1 MNRILI
7 ILALIYLQTN
17 VFGQDDWQT
26 YYEQSNF
33 LETPR
38 YKQSIEFAKKLADAS
53 EYVSYTTFGK
63 SLQGRDLPLIIIDK
77 NKNFTPESVKKSG
90 HAVLL
95 VQACIHPGE
104 SEGKDAGFMLIR
116 DMLIRNKYDDLLENT
131 TLLFI
136 PIFNVDGHERFSPY
150 SRINQNG
157 PKEMG
162 WRTTANNLNLNRDF
176 MKADAL
182 EMQHWLELFNNWLP
196 DMFIDIHTTD
206 GADYQYHITYA
217 MSISGEMDPKQTQW
231 QKNYLKQI
239 EKDLLQ
245 DDVLI
250 FAYVSFRRWHDPRS
264 GLLLRPQTPRYS
276 NGFSE
281 IQNRPVLLVET
292 HMLKNYQTRVEATYD
307 LLKHTIAHID
317 HQYEDLKEI
326 NLNADE
332 NTKKLAGKEFVL
344 SYYTSPEDSSIV
356 DFKGVDYDIIPS
368 ELTNDIWVQFSDEP
382 KDYTLVMFDKLL
394 PASKVK
400 MPQEYIIPAE
410 WTEVV
415 ERLKM
420 HHIEYSILEEA
431 KEMEVETYRF
441 SNVQF
446 ASFPFEGRQMVQD
459 FNLTEISLKKTY
471 AAGSIIVPTNQRSA
485 KVIAH
490 LLEPIAPDSFVRWG
504 FFNSIFE
511 RKEYVETYVMEKMAR
526 EMIAEKPELLD
537 QYKKAVEENPQVYN
551 NQWAKLFW
559 FYALTPYWDQQKD
572 IYPVGKIN

>member
-196 DMFIDIHTTD
+196 DMFIDIHTTA
-206 GADYQYHITYA
+206 GADYRYHITYA